1 MCLPLK
7 LRLYEAWVVST
18 LSYGHEAWPLTP
30 AVVRKLVNFNAKCL
44 AIITGRSI
52 RDESVQPSFQL
63 VPRLRSRRLA
73 WVGHVLRQQ
82 PGTLLREVMLQRCS
96 EYLAVGQDYPA
107 GFIMEDAPEHSSVQ
121 ELAELAAFKE
131 YWNIYVNCLLQP

>member
-1 MCLPLK
+1 M
-7 LRLYEAWVVST
+7 ST
-18 LSYGHEAWPLTP
+18 TLAACAEQP
-30 AVVRKLVNFNAKCL
+30 A
-44 AIITGRSI
+44 G
-52 RDESVQPSFQL
+52 VQPSFQL